1 MNRPYSA
8 RDHLPGALYTAEQI
22 RTLEQRIMQNE
33 AITAAD
39 LMNRAAEAAF
49 ACLLERWPDVSHL
62 AVMAGP
68 GNNGGDAWC
77 VAALAAGHGLQVTAY
92 TLGDDRTGS
101 PEAQAARQRALE
113 AGIQPQ
119 AFTGEFLFDGE
130 VIVDGVLG
138 IGLSAPVAGDYACLI
153 GAVNAHPAAV
163 LALDIPSGLQA
174 DTGVADGVVVQADL
188 TVTFVGVKPGLL
200 TGSGPDVTGELAF
213 APLTLRPLPPSVPFC
228 ERISWDR
235 LQQLGQRLPARAG
248 NVHKGDFGH
257 VLVVGGDYGMG
268 GAVLLAA
275 QAAGRTGAGL
285 VSTATRPDFVTAVLV
300 RSPAVMAHG
309 VNSGLELQPLL
320 ARASVLAAGPG
331 LGQSSWSE
339 LLLQQV
345 LQAEQP
351 LVLDADALNLLAS
364 PAWRCQFAGREV
376 VLTPHPGEAARL
388 LGCSIAAVQAD
399 RCAAAR
405 QLAQRFAA
413 VVVLKGQGTVLASPQ
428 GTLALCTDGN
438 PGMSS
443 AGMGDVLTGIVAG
456 LLAQGMSAWA
466 AARYAVCLH
475 AAAADR
481 WAEEHGPRG
490 MQASDLADRV
500 QELVN

>member
-8 RDHLPGALYTAEQI
+8 RDHLPGALYTAAQV
-22 RTLEQRIMQNE
+22 RALDLLVMQNE
-33 AITAAD
+33 AITAYQ

-49 ACLLERWPDVSHL
+49 ACLLGRWPDAEHI
-62 AVMAGP
+62 AVLAGP
-68 GNNGGDAWC
+68 GNNGGDAWL
-77 VAALAAGHGLQVTAY
+77 VAALAAEHGLQVTLY
-92 TLGDDRTGS
+92 TLGDHERSS
-101 PEAQAARQRALE
+101 PEAREARVRAVD
-113 AGIQPQ
+113 AGVMPQP
-119 AFTGEFLFDGE
+119 FSGELLFDGQ
-130 VIVDGVLG
+130 VIVDGLLG
-138 IGLSAPVAGDYACLI
+138 TGLNGTVTAEYEQMI
-153 GAVNAHPAAV
+153 RAVNAHPAGV
-163 LALDIPSGLQA
+163 LALDIPSGLLA
-174 DTGVADGVVVQADL
+174 DSGVVAGVSILADI
-188 TVTFVGVKPGLL
+188 TVTFIGVKRGLL
-200 TGSGPDVTGELAF
+200 TVEGPDVCGELAF
-213 APLTLRPLPPSVPFC
+213 ASLMLKPMALPAASC

-235 LQQLGQRLPARAG
+235 LAHLGQRLPVRCG
-248 NVHKGDFGH
+248 NVHKGHFGH
-257 VLVVGGDYGMG
+257 VLVVGGDQGMG

-275 QAAGRTGAGL
+275 QAAARSGAGL
-285 VSTATRPDFVTAVLV
+285 VSTATRPEFVTAVLV
-300 RSPAVMAHG
+300 RSPSVMAHG

-364 PAWRCQFAGREV
+364 PAWHCQFSGREV

-388 LGCSIAAVQAD
+388 LGCSIAEVQAD
-399 RCAAAR
+399 RFQAAQ

-413 VVVLKGQGTVLASPQ
+413 VVILKGQGTVIASPQ
-428 GTLALCTDGN
+428 GALALCTDGN
-438 PGMSS
+438 AGMSS
-443 AGMGDVLTGIVAG
+443 AGMGDVLTGVVSG
-456 LLAQGMSAWA
+456 LLAQGMTAWA

-481 WAEEHGPRG
+481 WAGRHGSRG
-490 MQASDLADRV
+490 MLASDLADEV